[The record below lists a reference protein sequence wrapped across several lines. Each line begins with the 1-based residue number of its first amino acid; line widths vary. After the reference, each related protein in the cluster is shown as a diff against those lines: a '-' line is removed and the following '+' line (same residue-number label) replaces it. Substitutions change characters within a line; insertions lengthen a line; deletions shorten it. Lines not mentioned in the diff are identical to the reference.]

1 MQLLFVLRERNTGK
15 GRAKVTMSNKGGN
28 ERPTWQT
35 PVLIEEEIADLTQN
49 TAARPGD
56 DGFDRFGGYYL
67 TTGPS

>member
-1 MQLLFVLRERNTGK
+1 M
-15 GRAKVTMSNKGGN
+15 TMSQKGGDK
-28 ERPTWQT
+28 RPVWQT

-49 TAARPGD
+49 TQARPGD